1 MSAICSLTGA
11 VAGAAAPMT
20 TPGTNCGPTAG
31 VLSADNS
38 GLLPPLRAESAAK
51 GETWPE
57 RVAGSAALRRLWV
70 IGRAA
75 DGVPELL
82 GAVAGCTTSSLEP
95 RETACM
101 TSSST
106 PEGAAPTNCR
116 IEAAVTRPSQEAIA

>member
-75 DGVPELL
+75 DGVPDRMAEASRLPQPWPLL
-82 GAVAGCTTSSLEP
+82 HCGESAPAGARNGSDYGLH
-95 RETACM
+95 
-101 TSSST
+101 
-106 PEGAAPTNCR
+106 
-116 IEAAVTRPSQEAIA
+116 